1 VLAVIRSG
9 SDTVKAEMGSG
20 VSETVT
26 PERIGARIAIV
37 RGEKVLLD
45 SDLAALYAVSTKR
58 LNEQVRRNR
67 KRFPLEYFH

>member
-26 PERIGARIAIV
+26 PERLGARIASV